1 MTQWLT
7 RDMKKSCMKE
17 EVEFS
22 KATPITAAKTKY
34 RRSWGCWPRSVVT
47 SREIAADMG
56 RWLNMLSNNSFS
68 GHGCSRSAAVSPSTP
83 RKASARKARY
93 GLTNLITR
101 RSMALVNES
110 FPEHADSRR
119 APFQFLHASG
129 AWQFSPLSISGGW
142 QLCRTEGSAR
152 CPDLPGRC

>member
-34 RRSWGCWPRSVVT
+34 RRSWGCWPKSVVT
-47 SREIAADMG
+47 SREMAAGMG

-110 FPEHADSRR
+110 LPEHEGPCR
-119 APFQFLHASG
+119 APFQFLHANG
-129 AWQFSPLSISGGW
+129 ECPFSRVYI
-142 QLCRTEGSAR
+142 
-152 CPDLPGRC
+152 